1 MTRADEFVDEA
12 VKKFT
17 AQDFAGAE
25 SLLHDALALEE
36 NHLLALNNL
45 GHIQLL
51 KKDLEAAARIL
62 DKAISI
68 DPDFVPATLG
78 RAKVYLAS
86 RNFDEALRTVQSVR
100 EVLTDENRA
109 DFFHLIGLVFVG
121 KRDWDT
127 ALNFLE
133 KYAQEQPDNLHARTA
148 VYQTC
153 LNAGYE
159 SRALDE
165 LEQIT
170 VEFPGEST
178 PWIQLLN
185 QVRSRGETERLR
197 DICRRL
203 AESEGIAMGVLN
215 FAAQCCLDS
224 GCQAYAA
231 WMARSALARQKNF
244 DRTQFVGL
252 ASAERF
258 L

>member
-1 MTRADEFVDEA
+1 MTKADEMVDQA

-17 AQDFAGAE
+17 VQDFSGAE
-25 SLLHDALALEE
+25 SLLLDALALEAD
-36 NHLLALNNL
+36 HLLALNNL

-51 KKDLEAAARIL
+51 KKDLEEAARLL
-62 DKAISI
+62 DRAMSI

-86 RNFDEALRTVQSVR
+86 RAFDEALRTVQSVR
-100 EVLTDENRA
+100 ENLTDENRA
-109 DFFHLIGLVFVG
+109 DFFHIIGLVFVG

-133 KYAQEQPDNLHARTA
+133 RYALEQPGSLHARTA

-165 LEQIT
+165 LERIT
-170 VEFPGEST
+170 IEFPGEST

-185 QVRSRGETERLR
+185 QVRNRKEADRLPP
-197 DICRRL
+197 ICRRL
-203 AESEGIAMGVLN
+203 AGNAEIALGVLN
-215 FAAQCCLDS
+215 YAAQCCLDS
-224 GCQAYAA
+224 ERQAYAA
-231 WMARSALARQKNF
+231 WMARAALDRHEDF
-244 DRTQFVGL
+244 DRTQFTAL